1 MKIINRLTLRSM
13 RRNRRRTIVT
23 GIGITLAVCLIASI
37 CTLASTL
44 LQMTKDSTLIHTG
57 SWQLR
62 FDNIPFEKL
71 GELSGAEGVD
81 SVGVMRE
88 LGVIGDGSSDPQKA
102 HFSVWSADE
111 EAAAL
116 FQLTPQQGR
125 LPQKEGELVAAPYSN
140 YAIGDKVTL
149 YPERRLS
156 IYEDEDGNEVTLFE
170 SEKADT
176 EGLIGPIRYEYEKAG
191 EGREYTVVGLASPST
206 VHLGQ
211 TLFAAVYFDK
221 AALQPGDTV
230 SVLATFKNLDKS
242 VFSHGAA
249 LARSLEADPQYNT
262 MLLGCYGLSEDMNY
276 LLLFFAAGILAAALI
291 AFSAGFFVYNAFSIS
306 LSERIRDL
314 GLLSSVG
321 ATKRQK
327 YHSVLFEAS
336 LYGLVCV
343 ALGILL
349 GVGLVGLGV
358 RLFGETLT
366 MGMGIA
372 AEQAHVTISW
382 ISVASSVIVGGG
394 MLFFS
399 ALRPAKKASRVSPVE
414 AIRRSGDFT
423 APKRRGKSS
432 KLAFRLL
439 GAQGALGISSMRRSP
454 KRHRSV
460 VSSLSVSLAL
470 FLSLFAAFSYVLSS
484 SGQSYGAGA
493 DVSVYLH
500 DKTADSNKM
509 DNIPKSERDAIYR
522 EILALDGVAE
532 AVISSRFDCEA
543 LLSPAFLND
552 RLKEEV
558 DEMMTWPEEERAYGY
573 QKDGRVLIAG
583 YLIALDDASFK
594 QYAAKC
600 GLDGEALL
608 QSDTPQAIVWQNLT
622 YRDPETRELVHMQML
637 KAKPGDGFSVTVQDK
652 NQKTHSLSLNIAGF
666 SRGTPA
672 GVDVPG
678 FPDQLA
684 FFCSERTLY
693 QFTKDIP
700 FQTKYN
706 KSGAAA
712 PYISLSLRT
721 GDSAALAKEIEKLNQ
736 TDKYPGVQIYAQ
748 DEHYIEKINTRDTA
762 MLQTICTAFCVL
774 IFFICLSN
782 IINTVTTSM
791 SLRRREFAVYKS
803 AGMTPGQLRRMMLC
817 EGLVYGLKT
826 LLYGLPVSFALM
838 YAFYKIFSRD
848 ALFPFYI
855 PWGAVLIGAA
865 AVVVLTV
872 TLTVGMSR
880 GARKESII
888 EVLKDETT

>member
-156 IYEDEDGNEVTLFE
+156 IYEDENGNEVTLFE

-336 LYGLVCV
+336 LYGLVCARHPAGRRACRAGGAPV
-343 ALGILL
+343 WGNTDNGDGHRRRAGACYCL
-349 GVGLVGLGV
+349 VDFSGLIRHCRRRHAV
-358 RLFGETLT
+358 LFG
-366 MGMGIA
+366 
-372 AEQAHVTISW
+372 
-382 ISVASSVIVGGG
+382 
-394 MLFFS
+394 
-399 ALRPAKKASRVSPVE
+399 PAPSQK
-414 AIRRSGDFT
+414 
-423 APKRRGKSS
+423 
-432 KLAFRLL
+432 
-439 GAQGALGISSMRRSP
+439 
-454 KRHRSV
+454 
-460 VSSLSVSLAL
+460 SLAC
-470 FLSLFAAFSYVLSS
+470 FAGRGHPPQRGF
-484 SGQSYGAGA
+484 
-493 DVSVYLH
+493 YLPQ
-500 DKTADSNKM
+500 TA
-509 DNIPKSERDAIYR
+509 R
-522 EILALDGVAE
+522 
-532 AVISSRFDCEA
+532 
-543 LLSPAFLND
+543 
-552 RLKEEV
+552 
-558 DEMMTWPEEERAYGY
+558 
-573 QKDGRVLIAG
+573 
-583 YLIALDDASFK
+583 
-594 QYAAKC
+594 
-600 GLDGEALL
+600 
-608 QSDTPQAIVWQNLT
+608 
-622 YRDPETRELVHMQML
+622 
-637 KAKPGDGFSVTVQDK
+637 
-652 NQKTHSLSLNIAGF
+652 
-666 SRGTPA
+666 
-672 GVDVPG
+672 
-678 FPDQLA
+678 
-684 FFCSERTLY
+684 
-693 QFTKDIP
+693 
-700 FQTKYN
+700 
-706 KSGAAA
+706 
-712 PYISLSLRT
+712 
-721 GDSAALAKEIEKLNQ
+721 
-736 TDKYPGVQIYAQ
+736 
-748 DEHYIEKINTRDTA
+748 
-762 MLQTICTAFCVL
+762 
-774 IFFICLSN
+774 
-782 IINTVTTSM
+782 
-791 SLRRREFAVYKS
+791 
-803 AGMTPGQLRRMMLC
+803 
-817 EGLVYGLKT
+817 
-826 LLYGLPVSFALM
+826 
-838 YAFYKIFSRD
+838 KIF
-848 ALFPFYI
+848 
-855 PWGAVLIGAA
+855 
-865 AVVVLTV
+865 
-872 TLTVGMSR
+872 
-880 GARKESII
+880 
-888 EVLKDETT
+888 